1 MATEQTVTASIKE
14 EYARDGTL
22 ESTEATVA
30 KTTTGTDADAIDL
43 PSDPITVMLAALL
56 LIAVLT
62 VAYFA
67 APIVLPI
74 VLALVLNLLFQP
86 GMRALETV
94 RLPRALAALILILI
108 FFGAIVAIGA
118 AVSGP
123 ATEWATKL
131 PDGIPR
137 LQERL
142 KFLSQPVATLQTF
155 LQQIDGFM
163 SGGAA
168 SQAGGGPSGS
178 AIAAMLFTGTTH
190 FASSF
195 FETILILF
203 FLLVSGNTFLKRTVE
218 ILPSFKDK
226 RQAVELSQQVEENI
240 SIYLVT
246 ITVMNV
252 AVGVAT
258 GFAMWMVGL
267 GDPILWGVVAFFL
280 NFVPIMGPLF
290 GVGIFLLAGLLVL
303 DPLWMAMMPA
313 ALYLGIHVIEGE
325 IVTPM
330 LLARRFTLNPVLV
343 IISLIFWFWMWGVP
357 GAILAV
363 PMLAITKIVCDG
375 IRPLAAIGHFL
386 SGDE

>member
-14 EYARDGTL
+14 EYARDGSL
-22 ESTEATVA
+22 ESTEATLA
-30 KTTTGTDADAIDL
+30 KTTTEDAIDL

-56 LIAVLT
+56 LLAVMA

-86 GMRALETV
+86 GMRALEDLHV
-94 RLPRALAALILILI
+94 PRGLAALLLILI

-131 PDGIPR
+131 PGGIPR

-142 KFLSQPVATLQTF
+142 KFLSQPITTLQTF
-155 LQQIDGFM
+155 LQQIDGVM
-163 SGGAA
+163 SGGMAA
-168 SQAGGGPSGS
+168 RTEGGSSGS

-218 ILPSFKDK
+218 ILPSFKGK
-226 RQAVELSQQVEENI
+226 RQAVELSQQVEANI

-246 ITVMNV
+246 ITVMN
-252 AVGVAT
+252 ASVGVAT
-258 GFAMWMVGL
+258 GLAMWMVGL
-267 GDPILWGVVAFFL
+267 GDPVLWGVVAFLL

-313 ALYLGIHVIEGE
+313 ALYLAIHVIEGE

>member
-1 MATEQTVTASIKE
+1 MATEQTVTATIKE

-22 ESTEATVA
+22 ESAEATVA
-30 KTTTGTDADAIDL
+30 QTTTAEPDTIDL
-43 PSDPITVMLAALL
+43 PSDPIVVMLAILVVLALL
-56 LIAVLT
+56 CT
-62 VAYFA
+62 AYVA

-74 VLALVLNLLFQP
+74 VLALVLKLLFQP
-86 GMRALETV
+86 GMRALENLH
-94 RLPRALAALILILI
+94 LPRGLAALVLILV

-123 ATEWATKL
+123 AAEWAAKL

-142 KFLSQPVATLQTF
+142 KFLNDPVNTLQTF
-155 LQQIDGFM
+155 LHRIDGVFT
-163 SGGAA
+163 GGAA
-168 SQAGGGPSGS
+168 GGGGASGS

-218 ILPSFKDK
+218 ILPSFKGK

-240 SIYLVT
+240 SMYLVT
-246 ITVMNV
+246 ITVMNA
-252 AVGVAT
+252 AVGLAT
-258 GFAMWMVGL
+258 AAAMWLVGL
-267 GDPILWGVVAFFL
+267 GDPVLWGVTAFLL

-313 ALYLGIHVIEGE
+313 ALYLAIHVVEGE

-363 PMLAITKIVCDG
+363 PMLAITKIICDG

>member
-1 MATEQTVTASIKE
+1 MAAEQTVTATLREDYSP
-14 EYARDGTL
+14 DGTL
-22 ESTEATVA
+22 ESAEATLA
-30 KTTTGTDADAIDL
+30 KTTTTEPDGIDL
-43 PSDPITVMLAALL
+43 PSDPVTVMLAALL
-56 LIAVLT
+56 LLAVMT
-62 VAYFA
+62 VAYVA
-67 APIVLPI
+67 APIVLPV
-74 VLALVLNLLFQP
+74 VLALVLSLLFQP
-86 GMRALETV
+86 GMRMLEDL
-94 RLPRALAALILILI
+94 RLPRGLAALVLILI

-142 KFLSQPVATLQTF
+142 AFLSEPIATLQTF
-155 LQQIDGFM
+155 LQRIDGLM
-163 SGGAA
+163 
-168 SQAGGGPSGS
+168 AGGSAPHGGNGASGS
-178 AIAAMLFTGTTH
+178 ALAAILFAGTTH
-190 FASSF
+190 FAGVF

-218 ILPSFKDK
+218 ILPSFKGK
-226 RQAVELSQQVEENI
+226 RQAVELSQQVEANI

-246 ITVMNV
+246 ITVMNA
-252 AVGVAT
+252 AVGIAT
-258 GFAMWMVGL
+258 ALAMWLVGL

-313 ALYLGIHVIEGE
+313 ALYLAIHVIEGE
-325 IVTPM
+325 IITPL